1 MAAAESPPG
10 SLWWVDES
18 PCFPVLEA
26 DLDVD
31 VLVIGG
37 GIAGLT
43 LAWTLVERDCLVG
56 LLDAG
61 PLAGGASGHSAGLL
75 TVAPAEPYPELVA
88 LWGRDAARA
97 VLEAGRRSHRRV
109 RELAE
114 ALGIECD
121 YRSRGS
127 LRLACS
133 AEEASDFRASLDPL
147 RADGF
152 PMEEWPL
159 ERAVPGPAAAGF
171 TGAFHTAEDGELHP
185 VRFLRGLARA
195 ALGRG
200 ARLFERS
207 ALASAAWR
215 GGLWEARVLAGTG
228 AAGCVVRARTLVIA
242 ANAWA
247 PRICPGLAEL
257 IAPRRGQMLSTA
269 PIGREVSPC
278 PVSARYGYRYW
289 RQTPDGRL
297 AIGGWRDLDFDG
309 EVGYENQ
316 PTPAIQAGIEQG
328 LRELVPEG
336 AGIERR
342 WAATMGFA
350 RDGRPLVGWLDA
362 AHHLAV
368 CAGFTGH
375 GLSMA
380 PACTLDLAELLEWK
394 RAPALAGFDPRRFA
408 SLRDRREGVTA
419 LGPGSG

>member
-10 SLWWVDES
+10 SLWWVDEP

-61 PLAGGASGHSAGLL
+61 PLAGGASGRSAGLL

-97 VLEAGRRSHRRV
+97 VLEA
-109 RELAE
+109 
-114 ALGIECD
+114 
-121 YRSRGS
+121 
-127 LRLACS
+127 
-133 AEEASDFRASLDPL
+133 
-147 RADGF
+147 

-171 TGAFHTAEDGELHP
+171 TAAFHTAEDGELHP

-228 AAGCVVRARTLVIA
+228 VTGCVVRARTLVIA

-269 PIGREVSPC
+269 PIGREVAPC
-278 PVSARYGYRYW
+278 PVSTRYGYRYW

-309 EVGYENQ
+309 EVGYEHQ

-336 AGIERR
+336 AAIERR
-342 WAATMGFA
+342 WAGTMGFA

-408 SLRDRREGVTA
+408 SLRERREGVTA